1 MNKSRGIQL
10 VKNTII
16 VAIGQICTKF
26 ITFFLLPLYTSILSA
41 KEYGIVD
48 LLNTYI
54 SLLIPIAF
62 LQMNQAIFRFL
73 IDARS
78 DENEKKKL
86 ISTCLIFV
94 FFQSIIYLLIFIII
108 SSFIK
113 NEYKFFLLSN
123 VIVCMLSDLVLQI
136 SRGLGDNKTYSQ
148 GSLISGAGAVILN
161 VLFIA
166 VFRYGAYGML
176 SATLLSNFFCFI
188 YVFLKKKLFKYIKYD
203 CFDLRKLKELLKYSL
218 PLIPNQISWWIVNAS
233 DRIIISSILGIAY
246 NGIYS
251 AANKFSGI
259 CISIFSVFNMT
270 WSESASLHINDEDSS
285 KFFSDIVNK
294 TVKLFSC
301 LCILIIC
308 IMPFIFKY
316 LITGSEYSSAYY
328 QIPILM
334 LATLFN
340 ILVSLFGS
348 IYVALKKSKEIAKT
362 SVYSAIIN
370 IFINVFL
377 IRYIGLYAASI
388 STFIAYFLMSIY
400 RYIDIQKYVKI
411 NIENNFIISSIPLFI
426 MIIIFYYIKIK
437 SLCFVI
443 FMITIAYSIFFN
455 KKIIKDIIIFI
466 KNKRMKGR

>member
-1 MNKSRGIQL
+1 MNKNRKTQL
-10 VKNTII
+10 AKNTII

-26 ITFFLLPLYTSILSA
+26 ITFFLLPLYTSVLSA
-41 KEYGIVD
+41 EEYGVVD

-73 IDARS
+73 IDERS
-78 DENEKKKL
+78 NESEKKTL

-94 FFQSIIYLLIFIII
+94 LFQSFIYLLLFSII
-108 SSFIK
+108 SSFIE

-123 VIVCMLSDLVLQI
+123 VIVCMLSDLILQI
-136 SRGLGDNKTYSQ
+136 SRGLGDNKTYSI
-148 GSLISGAGAVILN
+148 GSLISGAGTVILN

-176 SATLLSNFFCFI
+176 TATLLSNLFCFI
-188 YVFLKKKLFKYIKYD
+188 YVFVKKKLFKYIDTNYFKPK
-203 CFDLRKLKELLKYSL
+203 KLTEMLKYSL
-218 PLIPNQISWWIVNAS
+218 PLIPNQISWWIINAS
-233 DRIIISSILGIAY
+233 DRVIISSILGISY

-259 CISIFSVFNMT
+259 CISFFSVFNMT
-270 WSESASLHINDEDSS
+270 WSESASLHIGDKDSS

-294 TVKLFSC
+294 TIKVFTC
-301 LCILIIC
+301 LCIIIIC

-316 LITGSEYSSAYY
+316 FITGSEYSPAYY

-348 IYVALKKSKEIAKT
+348 IYIALKKSKEIART
-362 SVYSAIIN
+362 SIYSAIIN
-370 IFINVFL
+370 ILVNILL
-377 IRYIGLYAASI
+377 IKYIGLYAASI
-388 STFIAYFLMSIY
+388 STFISYFLMSIY
-400 RYIDIQKYVKI
+400 RYIDIKKYIKI
-411 NIENNFIISSIPLFI
+411 EIENKFIIFSVPLFI
-426 MIIIFYYIKIK
+426 IAIILYYVRIKF
-437 SLCFVI
+437 LCFGAFILAIV
-443 FMITIAYSIFFN
+443 YSIYFN
-455 KKIIKDIIIFI
+455 KEIIKGMILFV
-466 KNKRMKGR
+466 KNKKMKGM

>member
-1 MNKSRGIQL
+1 MSKNRGAQL

-73 IDARS
+73 IDVRTN
-78 DENEKKKL
+78 ENEKKKL

-94 FFQSIIYLLIFIII
+94 FFQSIIYLLFFIII
-108 SSFIK
+108 SSLIK

-166 VFRYGAYGML
+166 IFKYGAYGML
-176 SATLLSNFFCFI
+176 LATLMSNFFGFI
-188 YVFLKKKLFKYIKYD
+188 YVFFKKKLFKYIKYD
-203 CFDLRKLKELLKYSL
+203 CFDLKKLKELLKYSL

-370 IFINVFL
+370 ILINVLL
-377 IRYIGLYAASI
+377 IKYIGLYAASL

-411 NIENNFIISSIPLFI
+411 NIEKNFIILSIILFI
-426 MIIIFYYIKIK
+426 ITIILYYIKIK
-437 SLCFVI
+437 FLCFIV

-455 KKIIKDIIIFI
+455 KKIIEDLFLFV